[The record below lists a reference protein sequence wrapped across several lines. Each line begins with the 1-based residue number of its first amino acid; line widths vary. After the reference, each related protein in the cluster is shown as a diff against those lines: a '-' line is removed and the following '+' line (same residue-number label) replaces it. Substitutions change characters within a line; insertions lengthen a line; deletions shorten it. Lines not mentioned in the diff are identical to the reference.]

1 MERSGSSKYLSMI
14 LVISLLVSG
23 CYSFRGTSIPSNT
36 NTFYVG
42 NFTLDTYDAPFNL
55 SQMVTEKLKDKIR
68 KETRL
73 KYVEIEPDIEF
84 VGKVTNYV
92 VSPVAPQ
99 ANQIPSAN
107 RLEIT
112 INVSF
117 LDQKNEKN
125 KWTSNFTFFKD
136 FSKDANLIDVRD
148 GLANDIFDQLVEDV
162 YNRAFTNW

>member
-1 MERSGSSKYLSMI
+1 MLIKKLLLFFYIITI
-14 LVISLLVSG
+14 LVLYSG
-23 CYSFRGTSIPSNT
+23 CYSFKGISIPDNT
-36 NTFYVG
+36 NTFYIA

-55 SQMVTEKLKDKIR
+55 SQKITEKLKDKIR

-73 KYVEIEPDIEF
+73 KYNEVNPDIEF
-84 VGKVTNYV
+84 IGKVTNYV

-99 ANQIPSAN
+99 NNQIPTAN

-112 INVSF
+112 INVEF
-117 LDQKNEKN
+117 KDHKNEKN
-125 KWTSNFTFFKD
+125 KWNSNFTFFKD

-148 GLANDIFDQLVEDV
+148 GLADAIFDQLAEDV

>member
-1 MERSGSSKYLSMI
+1 MRLKSFRNI
-14 LVISLLVSG
+14 VISMLVVFWMTG

-36 NTFYVG
+36 NTFYVA

-55 SQMVTEKLKDKIR
+55 SQMVTEKLKDKVR

-73 KYVEIEPDIEF
+73 KYVETDPDIEF
-84 VGKVTNYV
+84 TGKVTNYV

-112 INVSF
+112 INVDF
-117 LDQKNEKN
+117 KDHKNEKN

-148 GLANDIFDQLVEDV
+148 GLSNDIFDQLVEDV

>member
-1 MERSGSSKYLSMI
+1 M
-14 LVISLLVSG
+14 
-23 CYSFRGTSIPSNT
+23 
-36 NTFYVG
+36 
-42 NFTLDTYDAPFNL
+42 
-55 SQMVTEKLKDKIR
+55 
-68 KETRL
+68 